1 MEYKQFVIKSLEH
14 KPGQWRARIW
24 RANGKPLR
32 AVGRKNLEQFVTTLD
47 APTPVA
53 AMLMAMRVVDAGTF
67 SRDTE
72 AYTEK
77 FWRRQRRSSTA

>member
-1 MEYKQFVIKSLEH
+1 MASPHLAGERE
-14 KPGQWRARIW
+14 
-24 RANGKPLR
+24 
-32 AVGRKNLEQFVTTLD
+32 AVAGGRPQELEQFVTTLD

>member
-1 MEYKQFVIKSLEH
+1 
-14 KPGQWRARIW
+14 
-24 RANGKPLR
+24 
-32 AVGRKNLEQFVTTLD
+32 
-47 APTPVA
+47 VA

>member
-1 MEYKQFVIKSLEH
+1 
-14 KPGQWRARIW
+14 
-24 RANGKPLR
+24 LR
-32 AVGRKNLEQFVTTLD
+32 AGGRKNLEQFVTTLD

>member
-14 KPGQWRARIW
+14 KPGRWRARIW

-77 FWRRQRRSSTA
+77 FWRRQRRSSVA